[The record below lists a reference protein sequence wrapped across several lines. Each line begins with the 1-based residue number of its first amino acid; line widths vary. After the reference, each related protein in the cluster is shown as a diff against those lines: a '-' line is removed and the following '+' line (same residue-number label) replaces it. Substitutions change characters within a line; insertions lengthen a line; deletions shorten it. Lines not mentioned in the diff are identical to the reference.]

1 MEKRDPSHDPEYAV
15 NGFYGK
21 NRMFPSVKS
30 TSLFMLAVFGSYF
43 FVQIIMVLLL
53 QKLGLTDKY
62 NESASFYYAF
72 NALYEL
78 IYLGVPL
85 LFMILYYNGDRA
97 YFLRINSMSGAEL
110 IITVILGLFV
120 FAANI
125 FVTEVNVIL
134 ASFISEISIP
144 QAPDVVSVTDKLIF
158 MLMLAV
164 VAPIIE
170 ELLMRGVIMRGLE
183 GRSKW
188 FAIIVTGM
196 FFGMIHLSYYT
207 VAAKISVGIL
217 LCYIA
222 YVTGSVYSGII
233 VHMINNGISGLIT
246 IMSSASVA
254 QEETAVEM
262 SLPQML
268 LSLMVYMFLAMVSIV
283 IVVALAKALEAVS
296 KKAEGNG
303 RYRRSIREKLPSEQS
318 IRPYAYIPMAI
329 AFILMTAIMVADC
342 IAA

>member
-1 MEKRDPSHDPEYAV
+1 MQKRESSTEPEYAI

-21 NRMFPSVKS
+21 NRAFPSLKS

-53 QKLGLTDKY
+53 QTLGLTDMY
-62 NESASFYYAF
+62 NENASFYYAF
-72 NALYEL
+72 NAVYEL

-85 LFMILYYNGDRA
+85 LFMVLYYNGDRA
-97 YFLRINSMSGAEL
+97 YFLRINPMSGAEL
-110 IITVILGLFV
+110 IITVVLGLFV

-125 FVTEVNVIL
+125 FVTEINVIL

-144 QAPDVVSVTDKLIF
+144 QTPDVVSMTDKLIF
-158 MLMLAV
+158 MLMLVV
-164 VAPIIE
+164 VAPITE
-170 ELLMRGVIMRGLE
+170 ELIMRGVIMRGLE
-183 GRSKW
+183 GKSKW

-207 VAAKISVGIL
+207 VAAKILVGIL
-217 LCYIA
+217 LCYIVYA
-222 YVTGSVYSGII
+222 TGSVYSGII

-246 IMSSASVA
+246 IMSSASVS
-254 QEETAVEM
+254 QEEAAVEM

-283 IVVALAKALEAVS
+283 IVIALVKALEAVS
-296 KKAEGNG
+296 KKAGGNG
-303 RYRRSIREKLPSEQS
+303 GYRGSIREKLPSERN
-318 IRPYAYIPMAI
+318 IRPYVYIPMAI
-329 AFILMTAIMVADC
+329 TFILMAAIMIADC